1 HARGERAAR
10 AAPERSRRAAL
21 GFRRGGQADAAA
33 ARAAQRRQRAGAES
47 ALFRVAAP
55 GLGDR
60 VRAGDP
66 VDAAARRRGRGA
78 GAGHRADRSD
88 RRRLHADPARRGR
101 AGIGACRV
109 PGHGTHLHPVGRG
122 RPARHRRRRRRA
134 RARRHAFRSALTMDA
149 VIEARGLTK
158 RYGRITA
165 VDAIDL
171 DIRRGEVF
179 GLLGPNG
186 SGKTTTILMLLG
198 LTDVTAGRVR
208 VLGLDPARAPLAV
221 KRRVG
226 YMPDTVGFY
235 DHMSARANL
244 RYTGRLA
251 GIDPAHLEA
260 RIDEVLG
267 QVGLTEAAER
277 RTGGFSSGMR
287 RRLGLAEVLLKQPDV
302 AILDEPTNE
311 LDPSAT
317 REFLE
322 LILELKRRGI
332 TVLLSSHLLERVQA
346 VCDRVALFHRGRI
359 VLEGT
364 VGALAQQVLG

>member
-1 HARGERAAR
+1 
-10 AAPERSRRAAL
+10 
-21 GFRRGGQADAAA
+21 
-33 ARAAQRRQRAGAES
+33 
-47 ALFRVAAP
+47 
-55 GLGDR
+55 
-60 VRAGDP
+60 
-66 VDAAARRRGRGA
+66 
-78 GAGHRADRSD
+78 
-88 RRRLHADPARRGR
+88 
-101 AGIGACRV
+101 
-109 PGHGTHLHPVGRG
+109 
-122 RPARHRRRRRRA
+122 
-134 RARRHAFRSALTMDA
+134 MDA

-287 RRLGLAEVLLKQPDV
+287 RRLGLAEVLLKRPDV

-311 LDPSAT
+311 LDPTAT

-322 LILELKRRGI
+322 LIRELKRRGI

-359 VLEGT
+359 ALEGT
-364 VGALAQQVLG
+364 VGALAQQVLGGGYRIELEATGIELRPVLEGIPGVSTVTAPAPGRYIVEASADVRPQVAAAAVGAGAAVASLALHEPSLADVYTSYFDRLNHAA